1 MKNIFFIVLFIG
13 LAKISFAASDT
24 IIITKDARLDIL
36 TQKEIQLNKRAAL
49 LTSSGQYKGFRVQAV
64 STSDRE
70 QAFRM
75 KADLLANFPDE
86 KSYVLF
92 QAPYFKVR
100 IGNFIS
106 RDDADKLRIKLN
118 KFFQKNMY
126 VVEDVIEYTQPEED
140 ETPNP

>member
-13 LAKISFAASDT
+13 LAKISFAAGDT

-36 TQKEIQLNKRAAL
+36 TQKEIQQNKRSVM
-49 LTSSGQYKGFRVQAV
+49 LTSSGQYKGFRVQAI
-64 STSDRE
+64 STLNRE
-70 QAFRM
+70 QAFKL

-100 IGNFIS
+100 IGNFIN
-106 RDDADKLRIKLN
+106 RDDADKFRTKLN

-126 VVEDVIEYTQPEED
+126 VVEDVIEYTPQEED